1 MRFLLF
7 LTSVASLAASCATTP
22 DPEYSEWDPPSI
34 TVQWGRSDVETG
46 LITNPGGGQS
56 LSEAPGDLTS
66 LGVVVRV
73 PHRSLPFEGGL
84 ELGAS
89 YSYGS
94 DAGAVEFDPGQGPVR
109 ADRTLRNLDLLV
121 GGYAAKP
128 FGDIFRV
135 HASLGLVLTAGRVDL
150 QFDSPVDGSRR
161 LRESGGGGGFYV
173 AMGLDVQVTEGID
186 VGVFA
191 RYLDTRIDLNDE
203 DEEFPN
209 YDQRLDDVRVD
220 SMQIGFAATYR
231 F

>member
-1 MRFLLF
+1 MRFPSF
-7 LTSVASLAASCATTP
+7 LSTVALLAASCATTP
-22 DPEYSEWDPPSI
+22 DPEYTEWDPLSV
-34 TVQWGRSDVETG
+34 TVQWGRTDVETG
-46 LITNPGGGQS
+46 LVTNPGGGQS

-66 LGVVVRV
+66 LGVLVRV
-73 PHRSLPFEGGL
+73 PHRSLPFEGGI

-121 GGYAAKP
+121 GAYAAKP
-128 FGDIFRV
+128 IADIFRL

-150 QFDSPVDGSRR
+150 DFDRPVDGSTG

-173 AMGLDVQVTEGID
+173 GMGLDVTVAEGID
-186 VGVFA
+186 IGVFA

-209 YDQRLDDVRVD
+209 YEQRLDDIRVD
-220 SMQIGFAATYR
+220 SMQVGFAATYR